1 MYFILSPFLR
11 VKKTLNICDFFCLG
25 PWRWY
30 DETMLDCCEPLNK
43 IKNEGIS
50 LRNVTCL
57 ARCAGAKVVVFH
69 TNQTTIDDFRTHVI
83 NCTSSEDIHLIV
95 TYNRKAFKQVCI
107 MSLNLL

>member
-1 MYFILSPFLR
+1 
-11 VKKTLNICDFFCLG
+11 
-25 PWRWY
+25 
-30 DETMLDCCEPLNK
+30 MLDCCEPLNK

-50 LRNVTCL
+50 LQNVTCL

-95 TYNRKAFKQVCI
+95 TYNRQAFKQVFI
-107 MSLNLL
+107 MSFNLIDV